1 MGKVIKN
8 TDNNVKNIYK
18 INNRYISPYEKK
30 SIKVFTFFLALLCL
44 LFLIIFKTN
53 HYQPSK
59 EVKQLI
65 MINSEKYKL
74 QPEFLQAVIAVEIK
88 YNERAVSHIGAIGV
102 MQLVPE
108 TAKWISEESGI
119 PCGDLKKPEINI
131 PLGAWYLRYLLDKYD
146 GNLELALA
154 AYNAG
159 RGNVDE
165 WIETKQWPRDFN
177 DIQQIPFPETR
188 EFVKL
193 VIQTKEELKEEI
205 REDLNNSD

>member
-1 MGKVIKN
+1 
-8 TDNNVKNIYK
+8 
-18 INNRYISPYEKK
+18 
-30 SIKVFTFFLALLCL
+30 
-44 LFLIIFKTN
+44 
-53 HYQPSK
+53 
-59 EVKQLI
+59 

-74 QPEFLQAVIAVEIK
+74 QPEFLQAVIAVESK

-119 PCGDLKKPEINI
+119 PYGDLKKPEINI

>member
-65 MINSEKYKL
+65 MINSEKYK
-74 QPEFLQAVIAVEIK
+74 
-88 YNERAVSHIGAIGV
+88 
-102 MQLVPE
+102 
-108 TAKWISEESGI
+108 
-119 PCGDLKKPEINI
+119 
-131 PLGAWYLRYLLDKYD
+131 
-146 GNLELALA
+146 
-154 AYNAG
+154 
-159 RGNVDE
+159 
-165 WIETKQWPRDFN
+165 
-177 DIQQIPFPETR
+177 
-188 EFVKL
+188 
-193 VIQTKEELKEEI
+193 
-205 REDLNNSD
+205 

>member
-30 SIKVFTFFLALLCL
+30 SIKVFTFFLAL

-74 QPEFLQAVIAVEIK
+74 QPEFLQAVIAVESK

-119 PCGDLKKPEINI
+119 PYGDLKKPEINI

-205 REDLNNSD
+205 RENLNNSD

>member
-1 MGKVIKN
+1 
-8 TDNNVKNIYK
+8 
-18 INNRYISPYEKK
+18 
-30 SIKVFTFFLALLCL
+30 
-44 LFLIIFKTN
+44 
-53 HYQPSK
+53 
-59 EVKQLI
+59 
-65 MINSEKYKL
+65 
-74 QPEFLQAVIAVEIK
+74 
-88 YNERAVSHIGAIGV
+88 

-119 PCGDLKKPEINI
+119 PYGDLKKPEINI

-205 REDLNNSD
+205 RENLNNSD

>member
-74 QPEFLQAVIAVEIK
+74 QPEFLDRKSVV
-88 YNERAVSHIGAIGV
+88 
-102 MQLVPE
+102 
-108 TAKWISEESGI
+108 
-119 PCGDLKKPEINI
+119 
-131 PLGAWYLRYLLDKYD
+131 
-146 GNLELALA
+146 
-154 AYNAG
+154 
-159 RGNVDE
+159 
-165 WIETKQWPRDFN
+165 
-177 DIQQIPFPETR
+177 
-188 EFVKL
+188 
-193 VIQTKEELKEEI
+193 
-205 REDLNNSD
+205 